1 MAPAVAAGVISAI
14 RPHQKKLAFHF
25 ELGYARV
32 MEAKLA
38 YRHRAV
44 TEADVGFIQ
53 QLIAAHPMSSR
64 RELSKLLCQAWNWRQ
79 PNGALRDMVCRGLML
94 KLHREGLIQL
104 PPARR
109 IPRNPLAERNRP
121 AVVAVDA
128 QALTARLSEIQP
140 LEFRQVRRTP
150 EEPLF
155 NSLMEQYHYLQY
167 TQPVGE
173 QLKYLVFTRSRPIA
187 CVAWSSAPRHLG
199 SRDRFIGWSAAAR
212 RRNIRLLAYN
222 TRFLILPWISV
233 KHLAS
238 HILGQMAKRV
248 PADWAAVYGHP
259 VYFLETFVDPERFRG
274 TCYRAAN
281 WVLLGRTTG
290 RGNNAPTKKATLPV
304 KEVLGYPLCRDFR
317 QRLAQIGE

>member
-1 MAPAVAAGVISAI
+1 MFGRS
-14 RPHQKKLAFHF
+14 RKDLRSNSNLATLLFM
-25 ELGYARV
+25 G
-32 MEAKLA
+32 AKLA
-38 YRHRAV
+38 YRHRLI
-44 TEADVGFIQ
+44 TEEDVVFIQ

-64 RELSKLLCQAWNWRQ
+64 RQLSKLLCQAWNWIQ

-94 KLHREGLIQL
+94 KLDREGLIQL
-104 PPARR
+104 PA
-109 IPRNPLAERNRP
+109 IKKKPRNPLVERNRP
-121 AVVAVDA
+121 TFVAVDA
-128 QALTARLSEIQP
+128 HPLTAKLSEIQP

-155 NSLMEQYHYLQY
+155 NSLMEQHHYLRYQ
-167 TQPVGE
+167 QSVGE
-173 QLKYLVFTRSRPIA
+173 NIKYLVYTGTRPIA

-212 RRNIRLLAYN
+212 RQNVRFLAYN

-238 HILGQMAKRV
+238 HILGRMAKLV
-248 PADWAAVYGHP
+248 PADWAALYGHP
-259 VYFLETFVDPERFRG
+259 VYFLETFVDPQRFRG

-290 RGNNAPTKKATLPV
+290 RGNNAPTKKATLPI

-317 QRLAQIGE
+317 QRLANIGD

>member
-1 MAPAVAAGVISAI
+1 MD
-14 RPHQKKLAFHF
+14 
-25 ELGYARV
+25 
-32 MEAKLA
+32 AKLA
-38 YRHRAV
+38 YRHRLI
-44 TEADVGFIQ
+44 TEADVVFIQ
-53 QLIAAHPMSSR
+53 QLIAANPTASR
-64 RELSKLLCQAWNWRQ
+64 RQLSKLLCQAWNWIQ

-104 PPARR
+104 PA
-109 IPRNPLAERNRP
+109 IKKKPRNPLVERNRP
-121 AVVAVDA
+121 TFVAVDA
-128 QALTARLSEIQP
+128 HPLTARLSEIQP

-155 NSLMEQYHYLQY
+155 NSLMEQHHYLRYQ
-167 TQPVGE
+167 QPVGE
-173 QLKYLVFTRSRPIA
+173 NIKYLVYAGTRPIA

-199 SRDRFIGWSAAAR
+199 SRDQFIGWSAAAR
-212 RRNIRLLAYN
+212 RQNIRFLAYN

-238 HILGQMAKRV
+238 HILGRMAKLV
-248 PADWAAVYGHP
+248 PADWTALYGHP
-259 VYFLETFVDPERFRG
+259 VYFLETFVDPQRFRG

-290 RGNNAPTKKATLPV
+290 RGNNAPTKKATLPI

-317 QRLAQIGE
+317 QRLAKIGD